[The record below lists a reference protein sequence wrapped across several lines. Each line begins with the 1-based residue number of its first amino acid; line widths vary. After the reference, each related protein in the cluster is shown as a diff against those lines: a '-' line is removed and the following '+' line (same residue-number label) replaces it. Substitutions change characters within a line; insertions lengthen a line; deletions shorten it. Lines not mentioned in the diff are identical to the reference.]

1 MAAILPN
8 QLPPSSSTGSTPLP
22 SSLGTNINPY
32 PIKEDRPKLVEA
44 MNALQES
51 DKRMADL
58 AAQQEVNKAEA
69 YKKYIDPVVTKYEE
83 DSKQYKDKLSKFDGI
98 DNAFHPTQQ
107 NIPEMASIFSAVGIL
122 GSLFGGGARNSGM
135 NALSSMTGMMEGWKI
150 GDAEKFKREKATFD
164 ENRLQQRQQIDLIMK
179 EWEQI
184 AKEYTV
190 NKEKAKADADVLI
203 AKLGSG
209 FLSETYRNEGLKGTL
224 DRLFKLKKSD
234 DDTQAHIDSVE
245 LKKAT
250 LASKQGGG
258 SGSKGYQEYFPGISF
273 SGGVA
278 EQREKR
284 DAINTGALSIATA
297 DDLKKYAMEH
307 RNQLGRQGQ
316 VAQNVERYVASI
328 KTGEGLENEDDKG
341 QPALIFA
348 KRYAAYLVGY
358 ERSLA
363 GSNKA
368 MTVAF
373 QKRFNDLMSQNQF
386 NSTGFEQLMN
396 EQMNEVARATASKD
410 PAITGQRLF
419 NYGKDIYSRGD
430 LFSSETTKPNKEEK
444 IATVKDIEDYAS
456 QHKMSFSAAKKYAI
470 DNGYTVK

>member
-250 LASKQGGG
+250 LASKQGNGG
-258 SGSKGYQEYFPGISF
+258 KPIK
-273 SGGVA
+273 
-278 EQREKR
+278 EKEL
-284 DAINTGALSIATA
+284 N
-297 DDLKKYAMEH
+297 DL
-307 RNQLGRQGQ
+307 QGL
-316 VAQNVERYVASI
+316 N
-328 KTGEGLENEDDKG
+328 
-341 QPALIFA
+341 
-348 KRYAAYLVGY
+348 
-358 ERSLA
+358 SLA
-363 GSNKA
+363 GTLDELKKTFKPEYANLGVLGMGADISLEA
-368 MTVAF
+368 
-373 QKRFNDLMSQNQF
+373 KRRGFGDEDAQNA
-386 NSTGFEQLMN
+386 
-396 EQMNEVARATASKD
+396 ARWWANY
-410 PAITGQRLF
+410 QRLQAPNRHALF
-419 NYGKDIYSRGD
+419 GSTLTGNELKNYQSFTAKPSDDFQYVVNSLTDQINYAKSAESSKRNNLEAAGYKIPEKLPKVNFIETY
-430 LFSSETTKPNKEEK
+430 SETPSTPSSQIPTIKSQEEFDALPK
-444 IATVKDIEDYAS
+444 GSEYYEEDG
-456 QHKMSFSAAKKYAI
+456 KKYR
-470 DNGYTVK
+470 KP

>member
-250 LASKQGGG
+250 LASKQGNGG
-258 SGSKGYQEYFPGISF
+258 KPIK
-273 SGGVA
+273 
-278 EQREKR
+278 EKEL
-284 DAINTGALSIATA
+284 N
-297 DDLKKYAMEH
+297 DL
-307 RNQLGRQGQ
+307 QGL
-316 VAQNVERYVASI
+316 N
-328 KTGEGLENEDDKG
+328 
-341 QPALIFA
+341 
-348 KRYAAYLVGY
+348 
-358 ERSLA
+358 SLA
-363 GSNKA
+363 GTLDELKKTFKPEYANLGVLGMGADISLEA
-368 MTVAF
+368 
-373 QKRFNDLMSQNQF
+373 KRRGFGDEEAQNA
-386 NSTGFEQLMN
+386 
-396 EQMNEVARATASKD
+396 ARWWANY
-410 PAITGQRLF
+410 QRLQAPNRHALF
-419 NYGKDIYSRGD
+419 GGTLTGNELKNYQSFTAKPSDNAQYVINSLTDQINYAKGAE
-430 LFSSETTKPNKEEK
+430 SSKRNSLEAAGYRVPDTVPKVNFITTYNAEPIASTQQSTEK
-444 IATVKDIEDYAS
+444 IATVKDIENYAE
-456 QHKMSFSAAKKYAI
+456 QYNMSFSAAKKHAI

>member
-1 MAAILPN
+1 MASVLPN
-8 QLPPSSSTGSTPLP
+8 QLLPSSATGPTPLP
-22 SSLGTNINPY
+22 KSLGTNLPAY
-32 PIKEDRPKLVEA
+32 PVGEDRTKLVET
-44 MNALQES
+44 MSALNDS
-51 DKRMADL
+51 NKRMADL
-58 AAQQEVNKAEA
+58 AAQQELNKAQA
-69 YKKYIDPVVTKYEE
+69 YKQYIDPVVTKYEE
-83 DSKQYKDKLSKFDGI
+83 DSKKYKEKLEKFDGV
-98 DNAFHPTQQ
+98 DNAFHPTQE
-107 NIPEMASIFSAVGIL
+107 NLPEIASIFSAVGIL

-150 GDAEKFKREKATFD
+150 GDAEKFKREKASFD
-164 ENRLQQRQQIDLIMK
+164 ENRLQQRQQIDNIMK
-179 EWEQI
+179 QWEQV
-184 AKEYTV
+184 AKEYVT

-203 AKLGSG
+203 AQQGSS
-209 FLSETYRNEGLKGTL
+209 FIAETYRNKGLKETL
-224 DRLFKLKKSD
+224 EMIFKLKKSD
-234 DDTQAHIDSVE
+234 ADTQAHIDSVE

-258 SGSKGYQEYFPGISF
+258 AGARAYQDYFPGISF

-278 EQREKR
+278 EQRDKR
-284 DAINTGALSIATA
+284 DAINNGALSIATA
-297 DDLKKYAMEH
+297 DDLKNYAREH
-307 RNQLGRQGQ
+307 RDQLGRKGQ
-316 VAQNVERYVASI
+316 VAQNVERYYDSI
-328 KTGEGLENEDDKG
+328 KTGKGLESEDDKG

-373 QKRFNDLMSQNQF
+373 QRRFNDLMSQNQF
-386 NSTGFEQLMN
+386 NSTGFESLMN

-410 PAITGQRLF
+410 PAITGQGLF

-430 LFSSETTKPNKEEK
+430 LFPSEKTKTTKEEK
-444 IATVKDIEDYAS
+444 IATVKDIEDYAE
-456 QHKMSFSAAKKYAI
+456 QHKMSFSAAKKHAV

>member
-250 LASKQGGG
+250 LASKQGNGG
-258 SGSKGYQEYFPGISF
+258 KPIK
-273 SGGVA
+273 
-278 EQREKR
+278 EKEL
-284 DAINTGALSIATA
+284 N
-297 DDLKKYAMEH
+297 DL
-307 RNQLGRQGQ
+307 QGL
-316 VAQNVERYVASI
+316 N
-328 KTGEGLENEDDKG
+328 
-341 QPALIFA
+341 
-348 KRYAAYLVGY
+348 
-358 ERSLA
+358 SLA
-363 GSNKA
+363 GTLDELKKTFKPEYANLGVLGMGADISLEA
-368 MTVAF
+368 
-373 QKRFNDLMSQNQF
+373 KRRGFGDEDAQNA
-386 NSTGFEQLMN
+386 
-396 EQMNEVARATASKD
+396 ARWWANY
-410 PAITGQRLF
+410 QRLQAPNRHALF
-419 NYGKDIYSRGD
+419 GSTLTGNELKNYQSFTAKPSDNAQYVINSLTDQINYAKGAE
-430 LFSSETTKPNKEEK
+430 SSKRNSLEAAGYRVPDTVPKVNFITTYNAEPIASTQQSTEK
-444 IATVKDIEDYAS
+444 IATVKDIENYAE
-456 QHKMSFSAAKKYAI
+456 QYNMSFSAAKKHAI

>member
-250 LASKQGGG
+250 LASKQGNGG
-258 SGSKGYQEYFPGISF
+258 KPIK
-273 SGGVA
+273 
-278 EQREKR
+278 EKEL
-284 DAINTGALSIATA
+284 N
-297 DDLKKYAMEH
+297 DL
-307 RNQLGRQGQ
+307 QGL
-316 VAQNVERYVASI
+316 N
-328 KTGEGLENEDDKG
+328 
-341 QPALIFA
+341 
-348 KRYAAYLVGY
+348 
-358 ERSLA
+358 SLA
-363 GSNKA
+363 GTLDELKKTFKPEYANLGVLGMGADISLEA
-368 MTVAF
+368 
-373 QKRFNDLMSQNQF
+373 KRRGFGDEDAQNA
-386 NSTGFEQLMN
+386 
-396 EQMNEVARATASKD
+396 ARWWANY
-410 PAITGQRLF
+410 QRLQAPNRHALF
-419 NYGKDIYSRGD
+419 GGTLTGNELKNYQSFTAKPSDDFQYVVNSLTDQINYAKSAESSKRNNLEAAGYKIPEKLPKVNFIETY
-430 LFSSETTKPNKEEK
+430 SETPSTSSSQIP
-444 IATVKDIEDYAS
+444 TVKSQEEFNALPSGSQYYEDDGKLYR
-456 QHKMSFSAAKKYAI
+456 KP
-470 DNGYTVK
+470 